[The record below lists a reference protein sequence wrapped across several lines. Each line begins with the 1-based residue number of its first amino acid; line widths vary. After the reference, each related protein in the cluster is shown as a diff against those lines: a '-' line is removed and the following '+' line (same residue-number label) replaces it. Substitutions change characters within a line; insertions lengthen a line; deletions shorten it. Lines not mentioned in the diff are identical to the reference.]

1 MHGNTPYAG
10 RPDEGETTSD
20 RRRSVRRDLASVTAS
35 TRSLLTDD
43 FVVGGEVTDGADG
56 LSATVAV
63 RPPVGQ
69 VVTVELAPE
78 DLTGDLAPELAAGAA
93 LQVLNAP
100 KGVPDHA
107 S

>member
-10 RPDEGETTSD
+10 RPDEASTAAQ
-20 RRRSVRRDLASVTAS
+20 RRTVRRDLAAVTAAM
-35 TRSLLTDD
+35 RSLLTDD

-63 RPPVGQ
+63 RPPAGQ
-69 VVTVELAPE
+69 VVTAQVDPE
-78 DLTGDLAPELAAGAA
+78 DLTGEIAPELAAGAA
-93 LQVLNAP
+93 LQMLQAP
-100 KGVPDHA
+100 DSGPDYA